1 MAQALRRELTVPTPP
16 SFDSVEEE
24 RLHRKQ
30 RLAAA
35 LRLFALFGFNF
46 FARTQSQ
53 ALDHLE
59 RLGSRLIDHIRLDEE
74 TGEKETIASV
84 TPLAP
89 REGRVK
95 R

>member
-1 MAQALRRELTVPTPP
+1 
-16 SFDSVEEE
+16 
-24 RLHRKQ
+24 
-30 RLAAA
+30 
-35 LRLFALFGFNF
+35 LFGFNF

-74 TGEKETIASV
+74 TGEKEPAASV
-84 TPLAP
+84 TSLTP